1 MSSYFDL
8 PRGIK
13 VGCDIYEYLG
23 LQDIQDRRLYLR
35 GVIAA
40 DDDCS
45 SSTDCMT
52 AEDIV
57 NYIIQFNREDKMAG
71 ISPEDRKPIRL
82 YINSPGGDMTE
93 GFPLVSAII
102 LSKTPVYTINIG
114 EWASMAFLIGIT
126 GHKRFSLPYMTFL
139 MHDGSNF
146 IHGSTGKVQ
155 DTAKFNE
162 RVEKEVVKQH
172 VLSHSHITEKEYDK
186 RFREEWYML
195 PEDALKN
202 GFIDAIVSDIDEIL

>member
-1 MSSYFDL
+1 MGSYFDT
-8 PRGIK
+8 PNGIK

-23 LQDIQDRRLYLR
+23 LQDIQDRRLYLK
-35 GVIAA
+35 GIISS
-40 DDDCS
+40 DMDGCS
-45 SSTDCMT
+45 GTDYMT

-57 NYIIQFNREDKMAG
+57 NYILQFNREDQTAG
-71 ISPEDRKPIRL
+71 LSPTDRKPIRL

-93 GFPLVSAII
+93 GFPLVSAIL

-114 EWASMAFLIGIT
+114 EWASMAFLIGIS
-126 GHKRFSLPYMTFL
+126 GHRRFSLPYMTFL

-146 IHGSTGKVQ
+146 IHGSSSKVQ

-162 RVEKEVVKQH
+162 RVEKEVVKRH
-172 VLSHSHITEKEYDK
+172 VLAHSHITEKEYDK

-202 GFIDAIVSDIDEIL
+202 GFIDRIVESLDEIL